1 MPFEDEGKPMQTL
14 INIAFGAALAAASLG
29 PTGWAD
35 VAQAN
40 SRLFHTASAL
50 AGFEEAASPL
60 DQAVAKARSA
70 LPGLPHVAH

>member
-1 MPFEDEGKPMQTL
+1 MQTL
-14 INIAFGAALAAASLG
+14 VNIAFGAALAAASLG

-40 SRLFHTASAL
+40 SRLVHAASVM

-60 DQAVAKARSA
+60 DHAVAKARAA
-70 LPGLPHVAH
+70 LSDLPHDAH